1 MRWEFLNSSGVGLE
15 GTIPRAHLCFQ
26 GTFAFDA
33 ARPRTRRDSTQRS
46 GFRRFTMPD
55 GKKKPK
61 AAKVEKKV
69 EAKPAPAPEA
79 KKAGGKKK

>member
-1 MRWEFLNSSGVGLE
+1 
-15 GTIPRAHLCFQ
+15 
-26 GTFAFDA
+26 
-33 ARPRTRRDSTQRS
+33 
-46 GFRRFTMPD
+46 MPD